1 MLGISCGLSAI
12 SCTMLLHLII
22 FHLYL
27 QHKQMST
34 YDYILAERARKAKA
48 SDKQAPTSK
57 RSREKVAPED
67 GHTQQRGRPGAAGQ
81 GADAAASGVAVTVS
95 GVTMGTRH
103 QTKTEALRASES
115 GLAGDGGLQ
124 EATGRENQPVV
135 AAVTQDGQVAE
146 ILPHGRFNGEAS
158 CDQGR
163 TRHVGKM
170 IECLKPLPPPAPT
183 FPHTAPMPPS
193 ASDTNSAFTTVTTG
207 DGQ

>member
-1 MLGISCGLSAI
+1 MLGVSCGLSAI

-48 SDKQAPTSK
+48 SGKQAPTSK

-146 ILPHGRFNGEAS
+146 ILPHGGFNGEAS

-163 TRHVGKM
+163 TGHVGKM
-170 IECLKPLPPPAPT
+170 IESLKPLPPPAPT
-183 FPHTAPMPPS
+183 LPHTAPMAPS
-193 ASDTNSAFTTVTTG
+193 ASDTNSVVTTG
-207 DGQ
+207 DGR